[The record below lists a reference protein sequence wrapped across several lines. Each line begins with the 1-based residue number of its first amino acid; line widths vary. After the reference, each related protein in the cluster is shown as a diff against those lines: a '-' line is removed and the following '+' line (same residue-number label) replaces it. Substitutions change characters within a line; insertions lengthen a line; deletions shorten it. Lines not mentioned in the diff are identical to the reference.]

1 MHTLLYLLISI
12 LVISLAIISINLYVK
27 NKAAKKLLIDKLT
40 NLPNHYQYVEDISKY
55 THTNFIFIKIKLN
68 ILSEIN
74 KRLGWDIENKIIL
87 NIANI
92 LKNTLKYKSK
102 IYKMSGSKFY
112 IITNESNIIPK
123 INEIKKN
130 LSRLKLK
137 ENYNFDEEIKISFY
151 KNRTSISTEEVFE
164 YLEILDEIKEEKNIS
179 ISELDN
185 QLIEKINR
193 RTQIKHK
200 IINKDIKG
208 IHALFQP
215 KFDLTTKKV
224 LGAEALA
231 RWQNESL
238 GAIYPD
244 EFIFIAEKLKK
255 VYLIDYKIAEESLK
269 FLNKMSQTYLLENN
283 FRISFNISLQTFER
297 DDFLKTIV
305 TLIEKYKIDPNLL
318 EIELTETILGLNL
331 TTIIEKINHLKT
343 IGFQVSIDDFTAGNS
358 SVSLLSVL
366 PVDIIKFDKSILDRV
381 NPNNKVATDV
391 YKGLINIIKGS
402 NFKIVAEG
410 IETNEQLNFLKSN
423 KVDIG
428 QGYIFSKPLS
438 KEDFFKLINKW

>member
-1 MHTLLYLLISI
+1 
-12 LVISLAIISINLYVK
+12 
-27 NKAAKKLLIDKLT
+27 
-40 NLPNHYQYVEDISKY
+40 
-55 THTNFIFIKIKLN
+55 
-68 ILSEIN
+68 
-74 KRLGWDIENKIIL
+74 
-87 NIANI
+87 
-92 LKNTLKYKSK
+92 
-102 IYKMSGSKFY
+102 MSGSKFY

>member
-12 LVISLAIISINLYVK
+12 LAISLAVTSINLYVK

-55 THTNFIFIKIKLN
+55 THTNCTFIKIKLN

-74 KRLGWDIENKIIL
+74 KRLGWDIGNKIIL

-92 LKNTLKYKSK
+92 LKNTLKYKGK

-112 IITNESNIIPK
+112 IITNENNIIPK

-137 ENYNFDEEIKISFY
+137 ENYNFNEEIKISFY